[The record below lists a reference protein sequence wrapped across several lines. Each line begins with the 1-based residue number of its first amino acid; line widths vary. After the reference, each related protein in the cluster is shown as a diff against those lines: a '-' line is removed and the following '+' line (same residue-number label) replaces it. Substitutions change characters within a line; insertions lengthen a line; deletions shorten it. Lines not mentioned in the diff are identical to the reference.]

1 MPVDQKRLPAT
12 AGFYRGAGCRRAF
25 VSIPTAKSNT
35 PIKTKMKR
43 TLILTLSLLALTG
56 LMMLINSRLAAQETG
71 GLPEYIT
78 LHWDGRENT
87 HLIRPGGIVELLGS
101 KFKGVKKPDRADE
114 RSYFMN
120 VAMNTL
126 TTEGYELVA
135 MTPDDYVFRR
145 PVRR

>member
-1 MPVDQKRLPAT
+1 MPVDQIRMSAT
-12 AGFYRGAGCRRAF
+12 AGVYCGAGRGRGV

-35 PIKTKMKR
+35 AIKTKMKR
-43 TLILTLSLLALTG
+43 TFLLTLSLLVLAG
-56 LMMLINSRLAAQETG
+56 LMMFINSRLAAQETG
-71 GLPEYIT
+71 SSPEYVT

-126 TTEGYELVA
+126 TAEGYVLVA